1 MRPWKEKSSHIG
13 RGVIHR
19 TKNIPVTDWRLKSS
33 KHSFLSYEY
42 GYQATNFHINYIRHN
57 TTHSCK
63 APPIAPP
70 SSGGRPPRLGDHFYL
85 DSSAV
90 SQKRDH
96 CTYISLGVVCRAKL
110 SGLKSTVL
118 QLSLACPQT
127 DWKLYYP
134 PVFSLAY
141 LRHVGSTSL
150 QYRVSF
156 GVGIGIIHVL

>member
-1 MRPWKEKSSHIG
+1 MHPWKD
-13 RGVIHR
+13 
-19 TKNIPVTDWRLKSS
+19 IPVTYWRLKSS

-42 GYQATNFHINYIRHN
+42 GYQATNFHINYVRHN

-96 CTYISLGVVCRAKL
+96 CIMRRPDDHGFFYIVRPLI
-110 SGLKSTVL
+110 
-118 QLSLACPQT
+118 PF
-127 DWKLYYP
+127 Y
-134 PVFSLAY
+134 
-141 LRHVGSTSL
+141 
-150 QYRVSF
+150 
-156 GVGIGIIHVL
+156 GIAD